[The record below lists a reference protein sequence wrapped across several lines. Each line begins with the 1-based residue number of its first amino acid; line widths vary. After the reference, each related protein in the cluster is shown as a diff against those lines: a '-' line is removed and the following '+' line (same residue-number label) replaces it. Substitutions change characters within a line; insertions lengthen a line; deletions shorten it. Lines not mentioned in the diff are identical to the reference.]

1 MDMGKDEEIVSKLW
15 GRKSLAI
22 GLTAL
27 LALQLAVAGT
37 ASAIAP
43 PRPGELEKFH
53 QEGTLEQHAEAAEA
67 LGGHKV
73 EEDLAEQLPDK
84 LRELTGAAT
93 AGQPDAQAAPYE
105 GGDVFRLMESF
116 QFAPP
121 SGRTGSMPRTGTAK
135 ALVLLIDFP
144 DAKTAGDNPVADVQ
158 SSFFGNG
165 IDPKPYDSLKQYYY
179 RSSYGKLTIDGKVLD
194 WYTASHNRSYYQP
207 QNPSLSSSLEAVQ
220 KREELIKEALD
231 YHAAHGE
238 DFSQYDSDGDGTIDG
253 LYVKW
258 TGAAGDWATYW
269 WAYQTGWSNSN
280 PVVGGKKIKTYVWS
294 WIGNANYD
302 ASHPTNKYY
311 PQVDIH
317 ETGHMLGL
325 PDYYD
330 YTDWSKDKNRGGVGG
345 LDIMDGNWGD
355 HNAFSKFLLGWLT
368 PKVIAKPG
376 KKTIAL
382 KPSGTDADAVLIMP
396 GATGDEFGEF
406 YMAQYR
412 KNEAGNDYNY
422 PTDGMLIWHIDS
434 RLNAAGNDFM
444 FNNGSSAHK
453 LISLVEAD
461 GLAQIGAVQGKR
473 ADAGDFYTTGKQFGP
488 STKPNSNTYAGTK
501 TYVSVG
507 NFGAAGAT
515 MSADYEIG
523 SAATLEVTVT
533 DAAKAPV
540 GNLYVSVTDA
550 AGTDVTA
557 DVAGEGNTAM
567 TDGTGKFKGAINKG
581 QYVVSVTDAA
591 YTQAVSLALSVSGT
605 GKAALTW
612 PSKEKLDAKKQ
623 GAIGGVVLN
632 GSNQPASGVKVKA
645 VNGKSSWSATTN
657 AKGAFQLIV
666 PTGTYTLIVYG
677 SDYSETSDAAR
688 QYKNVAFKGIKVAAG
703 TQAGPL
709 APMNAQTA
717 WGDYDLLGEASLSK
731 AASGAIT
738 VSGSAAA
745 GSTVTVTEVKLN
757 GDVVASKTFVAS
769 AVAKAAKGAATGTYK
784 FNLAKTYSGGK
795 IVVTATDEAGNR
807 ESSSVLTLP

>member
-1 MDMGKDEEIVSKLW
+1 MSKLW
-15 GRKSLAI
+15 GRKPLAI

-43 PRPGELEKFH
+43 PRPGELEKFQ

-73 EEDLAEQLPDK
+73 EEDLAEQLPNK
-84 LRELTGAAT
+84 LRELTGAA
-93 AGQPDAQAAPYE
+93 ASGQSGDQAAPYD
-105 GGDVFRLMESF
+105 GGDVFRMMESF

-144 DAKTAGDNPVADVQ
+144 DVRATADNPVADVQ

-165 IDPKPYDSLKQYYY
+165 LDAKPYDSVKQYYY

-194 WYTASHNRSYYQP
+194 WFTASHNRSYYQP
-207 QNPSLSSSLEAVQ
+207 ANTSLSSSQEAVQ
-220 KREELIKEALD
+220 KREELIKEALA
-231 YHAAHGE
+231 YHAGKGE

-258 TGAAGDWATYW
+258 TGDAGAWATYW
-269 WAYQTGWSNSN
+269 WAYQTGWSSSS

-294 WIGNANYD
+294 WIGNAAYD
-302 ASHPTNKYY
+302 ASHPTIKYY

-330 YTDWSKDKNRGGVGG
+330 YTDWNKDNNRGGVGG

-368 PKVIAKPG
+368 PRVVAKTG
-376 KKTIAL
+376 KKTIEL
-382 KPSGTDADAVLIMP
+382 KPSGTDGDAVLIMP
-396 GATGDEFGEF
+396 GATGSEFGEF

-412 KNEAGNDYNY
+412 KNETGNDYNY
-422 PTDGMLIWHIDS
+422 PTNGMVIWHIDS
-434 RLNAAGNDFM
+434 RLNTAGNDFM

-461 GLAQIGAVQGKR
+461 GLGQIGKDKGKR

-515 MSADYEIG
+515 MSADFEIG
-523 SAATLEVTVT
+523 AATTLEVTVT
-533 DAAKAPV
+533 DGAKAPV
-540 GNLYVSVTDA
+540 GNLYVTVTDA
-550 AGTDVTA
+550 AGSDITT
-557 DVAGEGNTAM
+557 DVAGEGNTAV
-567 TDGTGKFKGAINKG
+567 TDETGKFKGAINKG
-581 QYVVSVTDAA
+581 KYEVSVTDAA
-591 YTQAVSLALSVSGT
+591 YTQVVSLAVTVSGT

-612 PSKEKLDAKKQ
+612 PSKDKLDAKKQ
-623 GAIGGVVLN
+623 GAIGGVVLK
-632 GSNQPASGVKVKA
+632 GGNQPANGVKVKA

-657 AKGAFQLIV
+657 AKGAFQMIV

-677 SDYSETSDAAR
+677 EDYSETSNAAR
-688 QYKNVAFKGIKVAAG
+688 QYKNVAYKGIKVTAG
-703 TQAGPL
+703 MQAGPL
-709 APMNAQTA
+709 TAMNAQTA
-717 WGDYDLLGEASLSK
+717 WGDYDLLGEASTTK
-731 AASGAIT
+731 AKSGTIT

-745 GSTVTVTEVKLN
+745 GSTVTIAQVSVD
-757 GDVVASKTFVAS
+757 GDTITSKTFVAS
-769 AVAKAAKGAATGTYK
+769 AVAKASKGAATGTYK
-784 FNLAKTYSGGK
+784 VNLAKTYSGGK
-795 IVVTATDEAGNR
+795 IVITAMDEAGNW
-807 ESSSVLTLP
+807 ESSSVITLP